1 MYKMECFTAERFF
14 SVLQSKIER
23 GYSLVEAYK
32 DMYISIVN
40 KYKNNTE
47 CINKNTIQ
55 LNKAFLM
62 IQCELNL

>member
-1 MYKMECFTAERFF
+1 MECFTTERFC

-32 DMYISIVN
+32 DIYISIVN
-40 KYKNNTE
+40 KYKQNKE
-47 CINKNTIQ
+47 YIDKNTMN
-55 LNKAFLM
+55 LNKALLM